1 MRKII
6 VKIFTIFSRLTQWI
20 VPSRKYRWFYR
31 EFCASIDL
39 KKDIDIVH
47 KNYVNVL
54 SRLKNKTDKIKVVF
68 LIRENQ
74 KWTYQSLYEILDKSD
89 KFEPLVLVSILTLSA
104 KGKDKTRNNLNENYN
119 FFKSKGM
126 NVDYAYKDGK
136 YIDLKIFNPDI
147 IFYDQEWDLP
157 VIHKPKCV
165 SEFAL
170 TCYCSYGYELL
181 EKEKAYTQEFHRFLY
196 KFFVE
201 HEENIKRYKLYN
213 KHNAENCVVAG
224 YPKLD
229 LKANDVECELWRDNN
244 KIKIIYAPH
253 QSFEKKDIRLATFDK
268 NGKFILELAKK
279 HPETTW
285 VFKPHPRFKYALLK
299 NKIMNSDEIEK
310 YYSEWAQIGLVYTEG
325 DYSALMYTSDLMIT
339 DCCSF
344 LAEYL
349 STLKPLIRL
358 VNKQSI
364 KLNSIGEII
373 MKGYYSAAS
382 YSELN
387 SLFTDIID
395 NKKDDRKI
403 IRKDIINE
411 IIDTKETAAH
421 KIYNYILN
429 DVTKMEVGV

>member
-1 MRKII
+1 MRKIT

-147 IFYDQEWDLP
+147 IFYDQDWDLP
-157 VIHKPKCV
+157 VIHKPKYV

-213 KHNAENCVVAG
+213 KHNAENCVVTG

-253 QSFEKKDIRLATFDK
+253 HSFEKKDIRLATFDK

-358 VNKQSI
+358 VNKQSV